1 MMIKDNTKL
10 GVFVADR
17 NLIRRLEGLNPYR
30 RVIPSPVRCRDEF
43 GSGKKKLN
51 AKEIKKKKALGDRRG
66 DRRLGDIEGKSKPPI
81 QVLEVDGDEEVRE
94 PEARPIGVK
103 AAKAV
108 LKRKKSSKELE
119 LSKLEALFEIKQK
132 LSNQKI
138 LERLIA
144 KQDPL
149 SEMETSL
156 KNKLMSEMLHP
167 KSSTI
172 KVHERNIGPRK
183 SKSIMTSRSLTPQ
196 AREFNP
202 KREGIKVITAHRKIT

>member
-1 MMIKDNTKL
+1 MWPLMEFTWGDHQPFWMIRRAL
-10 GVFVADR
+10 RLSSGRRSLALDR

-51 AKEIKKKKALGDRRG
+51 AKEIKKKKLRA
-66 DRRLGDIEGKSKPPI
+66 IEEATDDLVISK
-81 QVLEVDGDEEVRE
+81 VDGDEEVRE

-156 KNKLMSEMLHP
+156 KNKLMSEML
-167 KSSTI
+167 
-172 KVHERNIGPRK
+172 
-183 SKSIMTSRSLTPQ
+183 Q
-196 AREFNP
+196 
-202 KREGIKVITAHRKIT
+202 